1 MIDDEKVVE
10 MLWGRC
16 EDALSVIE
24 RRYGRLAYSLSYN
37 ILHVNE
43 DAEEC
48 VSDALLAVWNTIPPK
63 RPKSLLAYICSLVR
77 NISFNRYDYNHASK
91 RNGEM
96 NVILDELDEVIPSSE
111 NVAEDVERGR
121 ISEVINAF
129 LAEEK
134 EKDRIIFV
142 RRYYYSDGISDI
154 AERVGI
160 SEAALAMRLSRM
172 RARLKKKLEE
182 EGITI

>member
-1 MIDDEKVVE
+1 
-10 MLWGRC
+10 
-16 EDALSVIE
+16 
-24 RRYGRLAYSLSYN
+24 
-37 ILHVNE
+37 
-43 DAEEC
+43 
-48 VSDALLAVWNTIPPK
+48 
-63 RPKSLLAYICSLVR
+63 
-77 NISFNRYDYNHASK
+77 
-91 RNGEM
+91 M

-111 NVAEDVERGR
+111 NVAEDVESSR

-172 RARLKKKLEE
+172 RTRLKKKLEE
-182 EGITI
+182 EGINI

>member
-1 MIDDEKVVE
+1 
-10 MLWGRC
+10 MLWGRS

-24 RRYGRLAYSLSYN
+24 KRYGRLAYSLSYN

-48 VSDALLAVWNTIPPK
+48 VSDTMLAVWNTIPPK

-96 NVILDELDEVIPSSE
+96 NLILDELDEVIPSTE
-111 NVAEDVERGR
+111 NVTDEFENSR
-121 ISEVINAF
+121 ISEVINVF
-129 LAEEK
+129 LSEEK

-142 RRYYYSDGISDI
+142 RRYYYSDEMSDI
-154 AERVGI
+154 AERVGT
-160 SEAALAMRLSRM
+160 SETALAMRLSRM
-172 RARLKKKLEE
+172 RSRLKKKLEE

>member
-24 RRYGRLAYSLSYN
+24 RSYGRLVYSLSYN

-96 NVILDELDEVIPSSE
+96 NVILDELDEAIPSSE
-111 NVAEDVERGR
+111 NVAEDVESGR

-160 SEAALAMRLSRM
+160 SEAAIAMRLSRM
-172 RARLKKKLEE
+172 RTRLKKKLEE
-182 EGITI
+182 EGINI